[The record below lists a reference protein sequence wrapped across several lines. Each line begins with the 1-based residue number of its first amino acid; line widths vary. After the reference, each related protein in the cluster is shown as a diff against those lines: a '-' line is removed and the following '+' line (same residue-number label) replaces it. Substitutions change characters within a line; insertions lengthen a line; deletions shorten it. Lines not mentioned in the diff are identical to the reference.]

1 MKKITIANIE
11 VRIYNTRE
19 LMHKALRN
27 KGYTCS
33 KDCEAC
39 VCPAEIYKLREDN
52 WYLQPK
58 VAEMYLHR
66 ETDIVAIAHEC
77 LHAATSILRRN
88 RKSLKLKSS
97 IDVNEERL
105 AYTQGLILVTI
116 LQKFFPKKLRK
127 WDFSNIE
134 QLAKQSNEA
143 TRFKGRRSV

>member
-1 MKKITIANIE
+1 MKKITVANIE
-11 VRIYNTRE
+11 VRIYNTKE
-19 LMHKALRN
+19 LMHKALKS
-27 KGYTCS
+27 KGYVFS
-33 KDCEAC
+33 KYCEAC
-39 VCPAEIYKLREDN
+39 VCPAEIYKLKDNN

-66 ETDIVAIAHEC
+66 ETDVVAITHEC
-77 LHAATSILRRN
+77 LHAATSILRRK

-116 LQKFFPKKLRK
+116 LKEFYPKKLRN

-134 QLAKQSNEA
+134 LLSKQSNEVR
-143 TRFKGRRSV
+143 RFKSW